1 MRFSPALVVAQVGP
15 YPLRPRWRPS
25 ETTVLVVDASVF
37 AVALADDGME
47 GDAARERLRGEDLV
61 APELLDLEVGSV
73 LRGQMRLGS
82 IDGKRADLALQ
93 DLASMPLRRAP
104 HLPLLQR
111 CWALRENLTIY
122 DASYVALAEALDVV
136 LLTGDRRL
144 ARASGPRC
152 QIEIFRATH

>member
-1 MRFSPALVVAQVGP
+1 M
-15 YPLRPRWRPS
+15 
-25 ETTVLVVDASVF
+25 LVVDPSVL
-37 AVALADDGME
+37 AVALTDDGMD

-73 LRGQMRLGS
+73 LRGHVLAGS
-82 IDGKRADLALQ
+82 IEAKRADLALQ
-93 DLASMPLRRAP
+93 DLAAMPMRRAP

-111 CWALRENLTIY
+111 CWGLRENLTIY

-152 QIEIFRATH
+152 QIEVFRATG